1 MAAYNPKG
9 RERVPSGMAA
19 QEARDE
25 GYLFWLAWVSHNTDS
40 LFSTSDSQGPFRR
53 ALLGFT
59 CDTLRQQVAGFAGNP
74 NFGPLGPTAGNAL
87 LGITDLV
94 GGPSGICAPGN
105 SPPLKKTAAAKA
117 GVAGPTGVTGPTG
130 LPKTPRVPDLP
141 ALPGVPSVPGLPT
154 LPSIPPTRGGGATG
168 GLPTDG

>member
-25 GYLFWLAWVSHNTDS
+25 GYLFWLAWVAHNTDS

-105 SPPLKKTAAAKA
+105 TPPLKKTAAKS
-117 GVAGPTGVTGPTG
+117 GVAGPPGAPRPTG
-130 LPKTPRVPDLP
+130 GPHNPRGPDP
-141 ALPGVPSVPGLPT
+141 AGL
-154 LPSIPPTRGGGATG
+154 
-168 GLPTDG
+168 